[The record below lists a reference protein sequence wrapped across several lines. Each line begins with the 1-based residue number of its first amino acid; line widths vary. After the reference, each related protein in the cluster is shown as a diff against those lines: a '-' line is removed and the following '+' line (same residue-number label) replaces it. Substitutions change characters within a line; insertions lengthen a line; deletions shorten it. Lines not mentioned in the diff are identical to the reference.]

1 LDLPPTS
8 FETHG
13 IWPELPDE
21 IPAALEDAGRHV
33 MGGIHAVEHAALSL
47 FPLFALCDR
56 HDVGGI
62 SYVRQA
68 QLRRAAVFLYD
79 AHPGGVGISAS
90 LFDRVESLLEA
101 TAELVEGCEC
111 EEGCPAC
118 VHSPKCGS
126 GNRPIDKAAAIR
138 VLRLLLAREP
148 LPALDTRSSTR
159 PMQDSAA
166 TAAPEEPSGRPRI
179 VYVDIETQRGA
190 DEVGG
195 WHNAHLMR
203 VAVAVIYDEIEA
215 RFETFEE
222 ADVPALLERLEAA
235 DLVVGFNIQRFDY
248 AVLRG
253 YTDRDLTRLPTF
265 DMLDAV
271 HRQLGFRLPLGHL
284 AQETLGAAKSA
295 DGLQSLRWWKQG
307 RVDLISAYCRQDV
320 ALLRDLLRHAEEHGH
335 LFFRTREGH
344 RVRLPARWRTRE
356 LIERARASA
365 RPTAAGYSGATSPG
379 AVTR

>member
-1 LDLPPTS
+1 
-8 FETHG
+8 
-13 IWPELPDE
+13 
-21 IPAALEDAGRHV
+21 
-33 MGGIHAVEHAALSL
+33 
-47 FPLFALCDR
+47 
-56 HDVGGI
+56 
-62 SYVRQA
+62 
-68 QLRRAAVFLYD
+68 
-79 AHPGGVGISAS
+79 
-90 LFDRVESLLEA
+90 
-101 TAELVEGCEC
+101 
-111 EEGCPAC
+111 
-118 VHSPKCGS
+118 
-126 GNRPIDKAAAIR
+126 

-148 LPALDTRSSTR
+148 LPALDTRSSAR
-159 PMQDSAA
+159 LAEDSAA
-166 TAAPEEPSGRPRI
+166 AAAPEETPGRHRI

-190 DEVGG
+190 DDVGG

-235 DLVVGFNIQRFDY
+235 DLVIRRFDY

-265 DMLDAV
+265 DMLDAI

-284 AQETLGAAKSA
+284 AQETLGTAKSA

-344 RVRLPARWRTRE
+344 RVRLPARWHSRE
-356 LIERARASA
+356 LVERARASA
-365 RPTAAGYSGATSPG
+365 RPSAAGYPGVLSPG